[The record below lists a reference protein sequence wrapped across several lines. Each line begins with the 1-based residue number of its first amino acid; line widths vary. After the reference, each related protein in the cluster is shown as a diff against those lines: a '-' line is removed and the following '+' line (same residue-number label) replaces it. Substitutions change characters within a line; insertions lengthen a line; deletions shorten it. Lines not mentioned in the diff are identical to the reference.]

1 MDFVQSALF
10 VVLGGVY
17 DNKKEEINLK
27 NDLLNDINNLKN
39 KYKSLAVIT
48 KNDEEAKKIY
58 DLLKN
63 EIDIT
68 LIETNSNNFNRDL
81 VVVPA
86 SYVSKGLEFDAV
98 IIYTDKNNKYT
109 LDEKYLYY
117 VAITRTQHELIIYNN

>member
-1 MDFVQSALF
+1 M
-10 VVLGGVY
+10 
-17 DNKKEEINLK
+17 
-27 NDLLNDINNLKN
+27 
-39 KYKSLAVIT
+39 AVIT

-86 SYVSKGLEFDAV
+86 YVSKGLEFDAV

-109 LDEKYLYY
+109 LDENYLYY

>member
-1 MDFVQSALF
+1 MLLKDTIVLSVSGKINKEQYEKVLF
-10 VVLGGVY
+10 ELLSQRNKEIRKIILVICSEGGSISY
-17 DNKKEEINLK
+17 
-27 NDLLNDINNLKN
+27 
-39 KYKSLAVIT
+39 AF
-48 KNDEEAKKIY
+48 AIY

-63 EIDIT
+63 EIDLT

-86 SYVSKGLEFDAV
+86 YVSKGLEFDAV